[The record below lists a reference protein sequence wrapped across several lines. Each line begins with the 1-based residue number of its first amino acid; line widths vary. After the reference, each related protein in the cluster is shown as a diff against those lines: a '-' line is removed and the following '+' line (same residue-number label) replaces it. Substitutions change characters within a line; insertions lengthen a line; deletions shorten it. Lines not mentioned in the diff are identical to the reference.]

1 MGKRQSKSQQPSWT
15 DVKAKLASFDQ
26 KGLLGLIQD
35 LYAANKENQTFLH
48 ARFGVGEDA
57 LQPYKQT
64 IERWVS
70 PDVLKKQQDI
80 SVAKAKQAISNYKK
94 AVGDPAGLAE
104 LMVFYC
110 ERAAAFCSDFG
121 KPCI

>member
-1 MGKRQSKSQQPSWT
+1 MGARQSKSQPSWT

-48 ARFGVGEDA
+48 ARFGVGDDA

-80 SVAKAKQAISNYKK
+80 SVRRPSKPFLITKRQLAIPPDWPS
-94 AVGDPAGLAE
+94 
-104 LMVFYC
+104 
-110 ERAAAFCSDFG
+110 
-121 KPCI
+121 